1 MELIVEL
8 ILFIATVVWI
18 HLPVSGTCGLVV
30 ASCSWRA
37 ISKRFTALISHQMGE
52 EKERAYFEDFLKLF
66 TVFRS

>member
-1 MELIVEL
+1 MELIGVL

-37 ISKRFTALISHQMGE
+37 TSKRFTALISHQMGE
-52 EKERAYFEDFLKLF
+52 GKKRAYLDDLHKLF
-66 TVFRS
+66 TVIRS